1 MNKNVKKVFI
11 ILFIV
16 IVLLLICVKCY
27 LSFVEV
33 RNGSNLGI
41 QNNPIREDQ
50 DEKKSKD
57 NLKDNDKVLDEDDKQ
72 KEQGGSSTE

>member
-11 ILFIV
+11 ILLIV

-33 RNGSNLGI
+33 KNGSNLGI
-41 QNNPIREDQ
+41 QNNPIHEDQ
-50 DEKKSKD
+50 DEK
-57 NLKDNDKVLDEDDKQ
+57 NQ
-72 KEQGGSSTE
+72 KII